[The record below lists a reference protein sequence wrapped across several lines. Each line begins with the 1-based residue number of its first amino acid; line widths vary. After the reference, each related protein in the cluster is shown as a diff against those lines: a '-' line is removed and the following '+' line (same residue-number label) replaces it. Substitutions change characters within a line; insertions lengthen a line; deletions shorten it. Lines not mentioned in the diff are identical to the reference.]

1 MTMLVTWLIEIYL
14 NQLGELKEQQKDGS
28 AVFKGL
34 QREFQTFLT
43 QTRVKVS
50 CLFFVSLFKFFYPC
64 LSPPFSLISLYMSV
78 YVSLCVCLFLSVSL
92 SLSLSLYLCL
102 PLSFSVCLC
111 LSMSP
116 SLSVSV
122 CVSVCLSVSL
132 SDPDQPACLTEV
144 DWSWN
149 FLLLICFLISKGQ
162 ETSIFSFFVTQ
173 KLFYDLIVILL
184 QRDWMSPLLAEDRS
198 FIYDVVENIRG
209 TWVTWLF
216 TKI

>member
-92 SLSLSLYLCL
+92 SLSLYLCL

-122 CVSVCLSVSL
+122 CLSVSL

-144 DWSWN
+144 D
-149 FLLLICFLISKGQ
+149 
-162 ETSIFSFFVTQ
+162 
-173 KLFYDLIVILL
+173 
-184 QRDWMSPLLAEDRS
+184 RS
-198 FIYDVVENIRG
+198 
-209 TWVTWLF
+209 
-216 TKI
+216 